1 MDANDLADQT
11 RALSLSEDPEKTF
24 HISDLKS
31 DKFPALWY
39 RIHVLVYDLRNF
51 ATDPTARERLES
63 VVDVTYLGQ
72 PYFNAEEVAALTRTA
87 VGHDGE
93 TLKERI
99 QHTLEERLNRRLKK
113 RVESGDFRVCAAHD
127 LAPIFEKVFDI
138 NPKKLAKDSKFR
150 SLVSINGLRLK
161 SEEELW
167 NGLGNGPP
175 KATTKFAYQPYCEM
189 ANIHPEIDQAWLL
202 RYEEESRTEYKQV
215 QKSWEQVVEHG
226 LSFGSVLSAL
236 DLEPEPSKYNFYI
249 FSNSMKAAVQLLTDR
264 SIYVISQS
272 SLVQLRKIS
281 GKRSLS
287 EIFIRPPLKTSSEN
301 IDAGQMTPINALP
314 EDDKI
319 TAIDSLNSLRNVY
332 PTLHNNSKV
341 LLRDMKLFGS
351 SSECRQRLLS
361 TQSQFCLGEPY
372 FSASALGNILKLPVG
387 NSTLDE
393 ALNGKICAAHDL
405 APCFEHAFGIDWA
418 TVRKEKNLTLQKT
431 DEQPLKWK
439 ETKIGTLRKA
449 FGKILPFEPE
459 K

>member
-175 KATTKFAYQPYCEM
+175 K
-189 ANIHPEIDQAWLL
+189 
-202 RYEEESRTEYKQV
+202 
-215 QKSWEQVVEHG
+215 
-226 LSFGSVLSAL
+226 
-236 DLEPEPSKYNFYI
+236 
-249 FSNSMKAAVQLLTDR
+249 
-264 SIYVISQS
+264 
-272 SLVQLRKIS
+272 
-281 GKRSLS
+281 GKKKGKKN
-287 EIFIRPPLKTSSEN
+287 RP
-301 IDAGQMTPINALP
+301 
-314 EDDKI
+314 
-319 TAIDSLNSLRNVY
+319 
-332 PTLHNNSKV
+332 
-341 LLRDMKLFGS
+341 
-351 SSECRQRLLS
+351 
-361 TQSQFCLGEPY
+361 
-372 FSASALGNILKLPVG
+372 
-387 NSTLDE
+387 
-393 ALNGKICAAHDL
+393 
-405 APCFEHAFGIDWA
+405 
-418 TVRKEKNLTLQKT
+418 
-431 DEQPLKWK
+431 
-439 ETKIGTLRKA
+439 
-449 FGKILPFEPE
+449 
-459 K
+459 